1 MAARAPSKNGKHSDL
16 RSATFYLT
24 QAEIVQLETNLMQQ
38 HITKKLGS
46 KQVAATKLVA
56 TTKNW
61 RSRHQAK
68 RE

>member
-1 MAARAPSKNGKHSDL
+1 MAARAPSKNGKDSDL
-16 RSATFYLT
+16 RSAPFYWK

-46 KQVAATKLVA
+46 KHVAATKQVA
-56 TTKNW
+56 TMNNW